1 MPGRDGTGPD
11 GRGPVGGRR
20 SPGQRGGGRG
30 RMGGSRAGAGPG
42 GVCRCPSCGITIPH
56 QAGVPCYDI
65 KCPKCSSQ
73 MIRG

>member
-20 SPGQRGGGRG
+20 QQGGGKG
-30 RMGGSRAGAGPG
+30 RMGGSRAGAGPA
-42 GVCRCPSCGITIPH
+42 GVCLCPNCGATIPH

-65 KCPKCSSQ
+65 MCPKCSSK
-73 MIRG
+73 MVRE